1 MRVPLDTLL
10 LILIF
15 TDDEKRIE
23 NNSSSSG
30 SGSGSG
36 SGSSSRRAEVP
47 EETYELAKRGAQV
60 ACLYA
65 RHADERLRR
74 NGDTVSLYLTRG
86 RVLFLSIR
94 SLWNEHGALRRGS
107 HRCHRV

>member
-1 MRVPLDTLL
+1 MLSPVRVPLDTLL

-23 NNSSSSG
+23 NNSS
-30 SGSGSG
+30 
-36 SGSSSRRAEVP
+36 SSSRRAEVP

-65 RHADERLRR
+65 RDADECLQR

-94 SLWNEHGALRRGS
+94 SLWNEIGALRRGS
-107 HRCHRV
+107 RRCHRV